1 MTDANRL
8 NVLLTS
14 AAAKVTL
21 LTALRSA
28 AKRIHNSAVIIGGDS
43 SSPVVSQYFSDDFWL
58 MPPLSEASTNDIIS
72 GLLQRKVSHILP
84 SRDGE
89 LLFWAKYKKHLASEG
104 VQVLVADE
112 QSILRCLDKQLFAD
126 FLIEKGLPAI
136 ATYSNLDTAA
146 HNSAKWVVKER
157 FGAGSQSI
165 GLALDTAAALQHATE
180 LKQAVFQ
187 PFVAGKELSI
197 DAWLNK
203 AGQLKAHIYRYRI
216 KVQHGESQIT
226 QTVALPQY
234 DDIIRDTLQAL
245 QLTGPVVLQAIID
258 NQQQLHIIECNSRF
272 GGASTLGIKAGVDSL
287 YWSLAE
293 SCGLDLNAMQF
304 VPAPTPITQV
314 RFAGDLYL

>member
-1 MTDANRL
+1 MRVML
-8 NVLLTS
+8 SS
-14 AAAKVTL
+14 AGAKVPL
-21 LTALRSA
+21 LQALRSA
-28 AKRIHNSAVIIGGDS
+28 AHRLDAQAQLIAADMT
-43 SSPVVSQYFSDDFWL
+43 SPVVSQYFADTFWQ
-58 MPPLSEASTNDIIS
+58 MPPCQEQYLPEIMAGLKRYQIS
-72 GLLQRKVSHILP
+72 HVLP

-89 LLFWAKYKKHLASEG
+89 LLFWAKHKDHFANEG
-104 VQVLVADE
+104 IQILVANE
-112 QSILRCLDKQLFAD
+112 QSILRCLDKQRFAD
-126 FLIEKGLPAI
+126 FLIEIGLPAI
-136 ATYSNLDTAA
+136 PAYSTLDTVT
-146 HNSAKWVVKER
+146 HNCNKWVVKER
-157 FGAGSQSI
+157 FGAGSQNI
-165 GLALDTAAALQHATE
+165 GLALESEAALQHATQ

-203 AGQLKAHIYRYRI
+203 AGQLKAHVYRYRI

-287 YWSLAE
+287 YWSLAQ
-293 SCGLDLNAMQF
+293 SCGIDVNTMPF
-304 VPAPTPITQV
+304 VPATTPITQV
-314 RFAGDLYL
+314 RYAGDRYL

>member
-1 MTDANRL
+1 MTNVNKL

-14 AAAKVTL
+14 AAAKIPL

-28 AKRIHNSAVIIGGDS
+28 AKRINNSAVIIAADS
-43 SSPVVSQYFSDDFWL
+43 SSPVVSQYFADEFWL
-58 MPPLSEASTNDIIS
+58 MPPLSEASSDDIFS
-72 GLLQRKVSHILP
+72 GLLKRKVSHILP

-89 LLFWAKYKKHLASEG
+89 LLFWAKYKGHLASEG

-136 ATYSNLDTAA
+136 ATYSNLDTVT
-146 HNSAKWVVKER
+146 HSSSNWVVKER
-157 FGAGSQSI
+157 FGAGSQNI
-165 GLALDTAAALQHATE
+165 GLALKPEAALQHATK
-180 LKQAVFQ
+180 LKHAVFQ
-187 PFVAGKELSI
+187 PFVKGKELSI

-226 QTVALPQY
+226 QTVDLSQY

-245 QLTGPVVLQAIID
+245 QLTGSVVMQAIID
-258 NQQQLHIIECNSRF
+258 EQQQLHILECNSRF

-293 SCGLDLNAMQF
+293 SCGVDVNTIPF
-304 VPAPTPITQV
+304 VPVTTPITQI
-314 RFAGDLYL
+314 RCAGDQYL